1 MCMRKVTK
9 LTFDTWRPMAGELNF
24 TRGACQGSLIWAQN
38 KAPKYV
44 LLQECA
50 GHVT

>member
-1 MCMRKVTK
+1 MCMRKGTK
-9 LTFDTWRPMAGELNF
+9 LTFDTRRPMAGELNF
-24 TRGACQGSLIWAQN
+24 TRGAYRGSLTWAQN

-50 GHVT
+50 RHVT